1 MYFVISDSQS
11 GLDTNDPVRHIS
23 QVVFID
29 QSNML
34 LHRRYG
40 LCTGEFFCQC
50 LCKESIRFA
59 KMKSCCFA
67 YVSYL
72 IQLLFGDCFR
82 IGSANSIKFF
92 LRFSHADNRLFQYPV
107 PSRCYLHYRG
117 LFSPCSPQNPVQNS
131 FPPLNRAKQG
141 IHSKPFYIKAF
152 ERLTPEKH

>member
-1 MYFVISDSQS
+1 MIRCAIFLRSYLSINQICYYIVGTDCVPASFFASVFARNQS
-11 GLDTNDPVRHIS
+11 VL
-23 QVVFID
+23 Q
-29 QSNML
+29 
-34 LHRRYG
+34 
-40 LCTGEFFCQC
+40 
-50 LCKESIRFA
+50 